1 MKPLQPSSPH
11 IIALVGTPGAG
22 KSHFAEEFAKMFHAP
37 LFSADKLEMLSS
49 DSKAINEVALDL
61 LKQFAKTQQTIIF
74 DGATEQRIVRTKI
87 AQIAR
92 ENGYK
97 LLLVWVQTD
106 PATAKSR
113 WMKAHSNETLFEQ
126 KLKHFSPPHNSEH
139 CVVISGQHTFNT
151 QARTVLK
158 RLSGNRTPS
167 NIPERRSISNRL
179 NIG

>member
-37 LFSADKLEMLSS
+37 LFSTDKIEELSS
-49 DSKAINEVALDL
+49 DKKAVNEITLEL
-61 LKQFAKTQQTIIF
+61 LKQFTKTQQTIIL
-74 DGATEQRIVRTKI
+74 DGATEQRVTRTKI
-87 AQIAR
+87 SQIAR

-106 PATAKSR
+106 PMTAKSR
-113 WMKAHSNETLFEQ
+113 WLKTHNDEILFEQ
-126 KLKHFSPPHNSEH
+126 KLKHFSPPHSSEP
-139 CVVISGQHTFNT
+139 CVVISGRHTFNT

-158 RLSGNRTPS
+158 RLSENRVISSTPDR
-167 NIPERRSISNRL
+167 NIPNRI